1 MAMRRDPREGQET
14 PTREDNEEN
23 SVVEFPKMG
32 PSTGIR
38 PEMMAIF
45 EQVIEKNRALLDRL
59 AAYDR
64 GEGR

>member
-1 MAMRRDPREGQET
+1 MAMRRDPREGQEV
-14 PTREDNEEN
+14 PPQREDEK
-23 SVVEFPKMG
+23 VVEFPKSG

-45 EQVIEKNRALLDRL
+45 EQIIQKDRALLDRL